1 MSKIMR
7 EVMTLQQHGL
17 LIPESHEDCREPD
30 FKDYADECMADP
42 EFKREMDKLTLAII
56 KDIGG
61 E

>member
-1 MSKIMR
+1 
-7 EVMTLQQHGL
+7 L

-42 EFKREMDKLTLAII
+42 EFQKEMDKLTLAII

>member
-1 MSKIMR
+1 MR

-42 EFKREMDKLTLAII
+42 EFQKEMDKLTLAII

-61 E
+61 A

>member
-1 MSKIMR
+1 
-7 EVMTLQQHGL
+7 L

-42 EFKREMDKLTLAII
+42 EFQKEMDKLTLAII

-61 E
+61 A